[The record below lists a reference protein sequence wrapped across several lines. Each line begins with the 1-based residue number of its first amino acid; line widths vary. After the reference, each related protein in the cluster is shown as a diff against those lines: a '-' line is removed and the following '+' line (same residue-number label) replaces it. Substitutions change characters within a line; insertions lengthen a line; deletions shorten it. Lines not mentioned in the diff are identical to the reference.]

1 MIADNLL
8 PLIFTDVLKESMF
21 SCFYKSEK
29 VGDRLSGAFAFEKE
43 MRESVVFLGRVIK
56 QMALKKKENLIH

>member
-8 PLIFTDVLKESMF
+8 PLIFTDVFKEIMF

-29 VGDRLSGAFAFEKE
+29 VGGRLSGAFAFEKE
-43 MRESVVFLGRVIK
+43 MRESVFSCSEL
-56 QMALKKKENLIH
+56 